1 MVGLGGMNF
10 DLIACDEALGYEKM
24 TQGDNLA
31 KNPKTKIILACHK
44 NLTIFKYEPNLYQ
57 FDILLLGI

>member
-44 NLTIFKYEPNLYQ
+44 NLAIFKFPRAVCQ
-57 FDILLLGI
+57 IGIDLAHI